1 MTEGSCERC
10 ARTGHPCLPAPP
22 SRQGKRPKREG
33 SQLITDSQ
41 PAADKEEM
49 VRRLLEKM
57 QRDWGAN
64 NSCAHFVQGFFAP
77 GNPNPQAI
85 KWLLHHW
92 MGLATAR
99 NSYGLLDGTIRL
111 AAMCDVAVSDLVVG
125 SQSSIRPTGL
135 PPPDPVVHCV
145 DSLPGYGYAR
155 SANPRSD
162 GSVDLYVNAAFRE
175 HVCAVERLHGCWE
188 ANENEM
194 LSLFIHPDDIHVL
207 PQETG
212 KFLAQVVGELLETP
226 EVGAL
231 THATQRIVRARVD
244 GEYVRCH
251 GKIKACSID
260 GCIYFGFFLL
270 PLEADELA
278 LQPAGQLGPLTSSE
292 ECAASL
298 LKLTDV
304 HAYADST
311 APYVPLLPL
320 TTTPPV
326 EFSECDPIDPDMT
339 DPLFATL
346 NFQIDDVFA
355 W

>member
-1 MTEGSCERC
+1 
-10 ARTGHPCLPAPP
+10 
-22 SRQGKRPKREG
+22 
-33 SQLITDSQ
+33 
-41 PAADKEEM
+41 
-49 VRRLLEKM
+49 
-57 QRDWGAN
+57 
-64 NSCAHFVQGFFAP
+64 
-77 GNPNPQAI
+77 
-85 KWLLHHW
+85 
-92 MGLATAR
+92 
-99 NSYGLLDGTIRL
+99 
-111 AAMCDVAVSDLVVG
+111 
-125 SQSSIRPTGL
+125 
-135 PPPDPVVHCV
+135 
-145 DSLPGYGYAR
+145 
-155 SANPRSD
+155 
-162 GSVDLYVNAAFRE
+162 
-175 HVCAVERLHGCWE
+175 
-188 ANENEM
+188 
-194 LSLFIHPDDIHVL
+194 
-207 PQETG
+207 
-212 KFLAQVVGELLETP
+212 
-226 EVGAL
+226 
-231 THATQRIVRARVD
+231 
-244 GEYVRCH
+244 VRCH

>member
-1 MTEGSCERC
+1 
-10 ARTGHPCLPAPP
+10 
-22 SRQGKRPKREG
+22 
-33 SQLITDSQ
+33 
-41 PAADKEEM
+41 M

-64 NSCAHFVQGFFAP
+64 NSCAHFLQGFFAP
-77 GNPNPQAI
+77 GTPSPGAT
-85 KWLLHHW
+85 KWLLQHW
-92 MGLATAR
+92 TGLATAR
-99 NSYGLLDGTIRL
+99 NSYGLLDGATRL
-111 AAMCDVAVSDLVVG
+111 ASMCDVPVADLIVN
-125 SQSSIRPTGL
+125 SQSSIRPAGL
-135 PPPDPVVHCV
+135 PPPEPVVHCV

-155 SANPRSD
+155 SANPCSD

-175 HVCAVERLHGCWE
+175 HVCTPEKLHSCWE

-194 LSLFIHPDDIHVL
+194 LSLFLHPDDVHIL

-212 KFLAQVVGELLETP
+212 KFLAQVVAQLLETP
-226 EVGAL
+226 DVGAL
-231 THATQRIVRARVD
+231 THATQRIVRTRVD

-270 PLEADELA
+270 PAEGPTLVV
-278 LQPAGQLGPLTSSE
+278 QPAAAEPGCPLTSSE

-298 LKLTDV
+298 LKLTYVDT
-304 HAYADST
+304 A

-320 TTTPPV
+320 TASPATQLSDLDT
-326 EFSECDPIDPDMT
+326 IDT
-339 DPLFATL
+339 DASDHFLAAL
-346 NFQIDDVFA
+346 NFQLDDVFA